1 MAGTVYTVAP
11 IPHDEEHT
19 RYVDA
24 GAVRFGVEFRLLDDD
39 ELAASYQGRDMEEI
53 QAAIKGNIEDNG
65 VSVHVFGAQ
74 DGHEYLRFDMFE
86 RQPHYHYIDHSGA
99 KNTIVEFD
107 EVALG
112 DMLVWMLGQLR
123 TRLSAMLSHAGGEAL
138 AANLD
143 AKRIDAGVREVE
155 RLACEAR
162 AALGRRHSPR

>member
-11 IPHDEEHT
+11 IPHDEVHT

-24 GAVRFGVEFRLLDDD
+24 GAVRFGVESRLLDDD
-39 ELAASYQGRDMEEI
+39 ELAANYQGRDMEEI

-86 RQPHYHYIDHSGA
+86 RQPHYHYIDRSGT

-123 TRLSAMLSHAGGEAL
+123 TRLPAMLAHAGGEAL
-138 AANLD
+138 AAKLD
-143 AKRIDAGVREVE
+143 RKHLEAGLCEVE

-162 AALGRRHSPR
+162 AALGRRDSPR